1 MRDASTHG
9 RKPESLDEVGL
20 IRPDDWHAH
29 FRDGAVLADVVPA
42 SAARFARAVA
52 MPNLLPPVT
61 TTGAA
66 LAYRD
71 RILAAAP
78 RGAAFEPLMTLYL
91 TDDTGADE
99 VRRAAASGKVIGVK
113 LYPAGATTHS
123 AHGVT
128 DVGRCDAALDAMQEC
143 GLALMVHGEAVE
155 ADVDVF
161 DRERVFIERTLATLV
176 DRFPGLKV
184 VLEHVTTADG
194 VEFVRG
200 ARDGVAATIT
210 AHHLLLNRN
219 AIFEGGLRPHHYCLP
234 VLKREHHRIALVA
247 AATGGEARFFLGT
260 DLRPASPPRQG
271 DLMRMRRPVHRACRD
286 RALRGSVRS
295 CRGARRAGSVRI
307 AQRSRVLRTRAEPGE
322 DHAVQEA
329 LDGPGHDADG
339 RRRTGAVSCR
349 EPGGLESRAVRGRAV
364 WRIVPGSGRHDV
376 LHRGPHGLAHRTG
389 ERTIR
394 SITP

>member
-1 MRDASTHG
+1 MGVPEHLDADTGTTPPNRSGTTRTGAATPPRHA
-9 RKPESLDEVGL
+9 REPEALDEISLV
-20 IRPDDWHAH
+20 RPDDWHVH

-78 RGAAFEPLMTLYL
+78 PGATFEPLMTLYL
-91 TDDTGADE
+91 TDDTGACE
-99 VRRAAASGKVIGVK
+99 IRRAAASGKVVGVK
-113 LYPAGATTHS
+113 LYPAGATTNS

-128 DVGRCDAALDAMQEC
+128 DLGCCDAALDAMQEY
-143 GLALMVHGEAVE
+143 GLALMVHGEATGG
-155 ADVDVF
+155 DVDVF
-161 DRERVFIERTLATLV
+161 DRERVFVERTLAPLV

-234 VLKREHHRIALVA
+234 VLKRERHRTALVA
-247 AATGGEARFFLGT
+247 AATGGEGRFFLGT
-260 DLRPASPPRQG
+260 DSAPHPR
-271 DLMRMRRPVHRACRD
+271 HTKESACGCAGLYTAHAGIELYTETFD
-286 RALRGSVRS
+286 RAGAIDALEGFASRNGPAFYGLEPNRGTITLRRESWTVPDTMPIGGDVLVPF
-295 CRGARRAGSVRI
+295 RAGGQVAWSI
-307 AQRSRVLRTRAEPGE
+307 AP
-322 DHAVQEA
+322 
-329 LDGPGHDADG
+329 
-339 RRRTGAVSCR
+339 
-349 EPGGLESRAVRGRAV
+349 
-364 WRIVPGSGRHDV
+364 
-376 LHRGPHGLAHRTG
+376 
-389 ERTIR
+389 
-394 SITP
+394 

>member
-1 MRDASTHG
+1 M
-9 RKPESLDEVGL
+9 DEIRL

-78 RGAAFEPLMTLYL
+78 PGASFEPLMTLYL

-99 VRRAAASGKVIGVK
+99 IRRAAAGGKVIGVK
-113 LYPAGATTHS
+113 LYPAGATTNS

-128 DVGRCDAALDAMQEC
+128 DLGRCDAALGAMQEC
-143 GLALMVHGEAVE
+143 GLALMVHGETVE

-161 DRERVFIERTLATLV
+161 DRERVFVEHTLALLV

-184 VLEHVTTADG
+184 VLEHVTTAEG

-200 ARDGVAATIT
+200 AREGVAATIT

-219 AIFEGGLRPHHYCLP
+219 ALFVGGLRPHHYCLP
-234 VLKREHHRIALVA
+234 VLKRERHRAALID
-247 AATGGEARFFLGT
+247 AATSGEARFFLGT
-260 DLRPASPPRQG
+260 DSAPHPRHAKEAACGCAGLYTAHAGIELYAEAFERAGALGALEAFASRNGPAFYGLEPNHETITLR
-271 DLMRMRRPVHRACRD
+271 RRPWTVPETMPMGGD
-286 RALRGSVRS
+286 VLVPF
-295 CRGARRAGSVRI
+295 RAGGRVAWSI
-307 AQRSRVLRTRAEPGE
+307 AP
-322 DHAVQEA
+322 
-329 LDGPGHDADG
+329 
-339 RRRTGAVSCR
+339 
-349 EPGGLESRAVRGRAV
+349 
-364 WRIVPGSGRHDV
+364 
-376 LHRGPHGLAHRTG
+376 
-389 ERTIR
+389 
-394 SITP
+394 